1 MTTRTPII
9 DSQVHSYERNRPERP
24 WAGSLDG
31 PAEITGDQMVE
42 AMDAVGVDGA
52 LLVSPYSLYGFDPS
66 YALEV
71 YAKHPTVTAS
81 SSPSTPT
88 PSPSP
93 TSSPSGPA
101 PPASPAAASCSTA
114 GPMRPATP
122 ASTASSTPP
131 LGPACPST

>member
-1 MTTRTPII
+1 MTMLTPII

-52 LLVSPYSLYGFDPS
+52 LLVSPYSLYGFDPATPS
-66 YALEV
+66 RCTRNTRPV
-71 YAKHPTVTAS
+71 SAS
-81 SSPSTPT
+81 SSHSTHT
-88 PSPSP
+88 PRLSP

-101 PPASPAAASCSTA
+101 PPAW
-114 GPMRPATP
+114 
-122 ASTASSTPP
+122 
-131 LGPACPST
+131 